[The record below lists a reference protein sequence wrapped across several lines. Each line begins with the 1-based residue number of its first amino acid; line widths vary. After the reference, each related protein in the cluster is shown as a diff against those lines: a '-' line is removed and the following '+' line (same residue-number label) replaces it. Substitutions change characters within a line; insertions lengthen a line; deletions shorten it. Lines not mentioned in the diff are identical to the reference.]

1 MNVELYAKKGQV
13 AKQVGGKGEL
23 CPSQFKG
30 GHQPSQDEAQLY
42 REKEERLRER
52 PPPVT
57 QAEEGQVRAWRRAR
71 AEQSRSVCLGGQRHS
86 LDWPAHPARHVS
98 RTSGG

>member
-1 MNVELYAKKGQV
+1 VELYAKKGQV

-52 PPPVT
+52 PPPSDSS
-57 QAEEGQVRAWRRAR
+57 RRGTG
-71 AEQSRSVCLGGQRHS
+71 SS
-86 LDWPAHPARHVS
+86 LAS
-98 RTSGG
+98 RTR